1 MSRRVPAIETTVTHE
16 CGFKK
21 TSRTAGLAAKALE
34 QHSCERQL
42 ELKDRAAR
50 VEARRTHEGVK
61 RDCQCKIANH
71 VHGTRIAY
79 VVDKCR
85 CRACTDAATQAES
98 TRAKQIAFGRY
109 DNGRVDATEVRAHIL
124 ALMEAGVSMK
134 RLASLAGMSHSTVSA
149 VVYGRTE
156 RGHTAY
162 RRVHKD
168 TAAKLLAIQPTLENM
183 APNRYIDSCGTIR
196 RLQALVAIGWS
207 QQRLGNQLGMN
218 RSNFGA
224 MMNADQCTVRRA
236 IAVRNLYNQCWNRPQ
251 TGTEWHAKTSATRAR
266 NHAKARGWAPPL
278 AWDDE
283 TIDNPD
289 AQPEFGTKLKLRD
302 TIAEDV
308 EFMHKTGASIDEMSE
323 RLGNPWQSI
332 ERQLHRMGRGDL
344 ITRVKTDNRDNGRKA
359 SKGNRAA

>member
-1 MSRRVPAIETTVTHE
+1 MSRRVPEIETTVTHE
-16 CGFKK
+16 CGFTK
-21 TSRTAGLAAKALE
+21 TARTPGLAAKSLAR
-34 QHSCERQL
+34 HSCERQR
-42 ELKDRAAR
+42 EIQDRAAR
-50 VEARRTHEGVK
+50 VEARRTREGVK

-71 VHGTRIAY
+71 VHGTRLAY

-85 CRACTDAATQAES
+85 CRPCTDAATQAES
-98 TRAKQIAFGRY
+98 NRNKQIAFGRY
-109 DNGRVDATEVRAHIL
+109 DTGRVDATEVRAHIL

-134 RLASLAGMSHSTVSA
+134 RLGKIAGMAHSTISA

-168 TAAKLLAIQPTLENM
+168 TAAKILAIQPSMENM

-207 QQRLGNQLGMN
+207 QNRLCEQLGIS
-218 RSNFGA
+218 RRNFGTF
-224 MMNADQCTVRRA
+224 MNADKCTVRKA
-236 IAVRNLYNQCWNRPQ
+236 LAVRDLYNQLWNQPQ
-251 TGTEWHAKTSATRAR
+251 TGVEWHSKTSATRAR

-308 EFMHKTGASIDEMSE
+308 EFMHKTGASIDEISE

-332 ERQLHRMGRGDL
+332 ERQLHRMGRGEL
-344 ITRVKTDNRDNGRKA
+344 VTLVKTDNRDNGRKA
-359 SKGNRAA
+359 SRKRAA